1 MKNLV
6 ELSNLKQR
14 RPKRNLMIVF
24 YYVQHCCE
32 EEENNSYS
40 LVMVYKTRGNRL
52 VVQNEKFR
60 SDTKRKRPVSDFRF
74 QKSIK
79 IGIQIPVTNSI
90 GLVDT
95 VLGKGNGQRDF
106 KMVYWVTRDASV
118 H

>member
-1 MKNLV
+1 
-6 ELSNLKQR
+6 
-14 RPKRNLMIVF
+14 
-24 YYVQHCCE
+24 
-32 EEENNSYS
+32 
-40 LVMVYKTRGNRL
+40 MVYKTRGNGL
-52 VVQNEKFR
+52 VLQNEKFR

-90 GLVDT
+90 GLGDT